1 MVFVIAISLD
11 LNVEMG
17 NQENKTNTIHLHD
30 KTSKKFIIIRSNIT
44 CSITRLKIYV
54 RYFLF
59 ICVYWCFIFY
69 CEARKNYKNI
79 CSIILFFFFFGFL
92 DFYFAFFLCGKYLLV
107 DKHLEGCGIK
117 FLKFFNTVKWESMSL
132 SNVNTSCRIK
142 TAGQWNVVFRQ
153 NLLSG
158 TYKFLDNA
166 ENNKFILF

>member
-1 MVFVIAISLD
+1 MSAIFYS
-11 LNVEMG
+11 
-17 NQENKTNTIHLHD
+17 
-30 KTSKKFIIIRSNIT
+30 SAFIDVSFSIGKPAKII
-44 CSITRLKIYV
+44 KIYV
-54 RYFLF
+54 PSFF
-59 ICVYWCFIFY
+59 
-69 CEARKNYKNI
+69 
-79 CSIILFFFFFGFL
+79 SFFFSFL

-117 FLKFFNTVKWESMSL
+117 FLKFFITVKWESMSL

-166 ENNKFILF
+166 ENNKFILFLKRNAGLTAV